1 MEMERTN
8 PRNTLN
14 AAALVGT
21 TIVGTVLMAADPLQR
36 GYGYG
41 MGAGIMGGYGM
52 RSAEA
57 YRGAAQPDRHD
68 VGVNR
73 AQRPAIFRRTE
84 RLLVSPK
91 KRLRRQGAFRW
102 EHRLFLG
109 KDN

>member
-8 PRNTLN
+8 PRNTLT
-14 AAALVGT
+14 AAALIGT

-36 GYGYG
+36 GYG
-41 MGAGIMGGYGM
+41 MRAGLMGGYGM
-52 RSAEA
+52 RSPER

-102 EHRLFLG
+102 EHQLFLG